1 MSVSSTVFGYHVQYL
16 YTLYRMIES
25 ADSKEVFVPE
35 GREDLDIYLNDQIIE
50 TIQVKCYSGTI
61 VYSDLFSKGKSTS
74 LFSRGKDSLDEN
86 SNVKI
91 SFVAVGHGND
101 KGVISDRLTKV
112 SSLVK
117 SLKNEETLHLDY
129 ASSKE
134 LAAKILWQ
142 SKSQGELENYVESV
156 LKNRFPS
163 IDPLIVKDYL
173 VQWICYL
180 VINEKSATYDDLC
193 CQVGQII
200 AFSVRQKEFFTQFGL
215 TVIPL
220 FQSVSQEDVN
230 SGISY
235 YQGISAKE
243 IHIAKNYDVVREEK
257 LQQLYE
263 KLKDNNLVFITGVSG
278 SGKSSLAYRYLKICG
293 TPLRYEIKY
302 VNRNNIS
309 QIIATIKDISK
320 GLKSEA
326 FVYLDVLP
334 YDTSWI
340 QVVNEIEDTPFVKCL
355 VTIRQDDW
363 NRCKNKVNEKLHYST
378 LALDL
383 TESEAKDIFDH
394 LCDRGLCHI
403 DIFEEAWNESG
414 HPQTLLEYVYFLTHG
429 VPLRARIS
437 EQIGRLDHVNASF
450 LQYIS
455 VSNVLQG
462 NISVNAIRNLC
473 HLSPMD
479 LSRCIDQ
486 MKGEFFEYNGEG
498 FSDVH
503 PIRTHI
509 IIEEIFLISATL

>member
-74 LFSRGKDSLDEN
+74 LFSRGKDSLDKN

-117 SLKNEETLHLDY
+117 SLKKEETLHLDY

-180 VINEKSATYDDLC
+180 VINEMSATYDDLC

-200 AFSVRQKEFFTQFGL
+200 EFSVRQKEFFTQFGL

-220 FQSVSQEDVN
+220 FQSVCQEDVN
-230 SGISY
+230 SGISNC
-235 YQGISAKE
+235 S
-243 IHIAKNYDVVREEK
+243 K
-257 LQQLYE
+257 LIL
-263 KLKDNNLVFITGVSG
+263 
-278 SGKSSLAYRYLKICG
+278 
-293 TPLRYEIKY
+293 
-302 VNRNNIS
+302 
-309 QIIATIKDISK
+309 
-320 GLKSEA
+320 
-326 FVYLDVLP
+326 
-334 YDTSWI
+334 
-340 QVVNEIEDTPFVKCL
+340 
-355 VTIRQDDW
+355 
-363 NRCKNKVNEKLHYST
+363 
-378 LALDL
+378 
-383 TESEAKDIFDH
+383 
-394 LCDRGLCHI
+394 
-403 DIFEEAWNESG
+403 
-414 HPQTLLEYVYFLTHG
+414 
-429 VPLRARIS
+429 
-437 EQIGRLDHVNASF
+437 
-450 LQYIS
+450 
-455 VSNVLQG
+455 
-462 NISVNAIRNLC
+462 
-473 HLSPMD
+473 
-479 LSRCIDQ
+479 
-486 MKGEFFEYNGEG
+486 
-498 FSDVH
+498 
-503 PIRTHI
+503 
-509 IIEEIFLISATL
+509 

>member
-74 LFSRGKDSLDEN
+74 LFSRGKDSLDKN

-117 SLKNEETLHLDY
+117 SLKKEETLHLDY

-173 VQWICYL
+173 IQWICYL

-220 FQSVSQEDVN
+220 FQSVCQEDVN
-230 SGISY
+230 SEISY

-394 LCDRGLCHI
+394 LCERGLCHI
-403 DIFEEAWNESG
+403 DIFEEA
-414 HPQTLLEYVYFLTHG
+414 
-429 VPLRARIS
+429 
-437 EQIGRLDHVNASF
+437 
-450 LQYIS
+450 
-455 VSNVLQG
+455 
-462 NISVNAIRNLC
+462 
-473 HLSPMD
+473 
-479 LSRCIDQ
+479 
-486 MKGEFFEYNGEG
+486 
-498 FSDVH
+498 
-503 PIRTHI
+503 
-509 IIEEIFLISATL
+509 

>member
-1 MSVSSTVFGYHVQYL
+1 M
-16 YTLYRMIES
+16 
-25 ADSKEVFVPE
+25 
-35 GREDLDIYLNDQIIE
+35 
-50 TIQVKCYSGTI
+50 
-61 VYSDLFSKGKSTS
+61 
-74 LFSRGKDSLDEN
+74 
-86 SNVKI
+86 
-91 SFVAVGHGND
+91 
-101 KGVISDRLTKV
+101 
-112 SSLVK
+112 
-117 SLKNEETLHLDY
+117 
-129 ASSKE
+129 
-134 LAAKILWQ
+134 
-142 SKSQGELENYVESV
+142 
-156 LKNRFPS
+156 
-163 IDPLIVKDYL
+163 
-173 VQWICYL
+173 
-180 VINEKSATYDDLC
+180 
-193 CQVGQII
+193 
-200 AFSVRQKEFFTQFGL
+200 RQKEFFTQFGL

-220 FQSVSQEDVN
+220 FQSVCQEDVN
-230 SGISY
+230 SEISY

-383 TESEAKDIFDH
+383 TESEAKDIFEH
-394 LCDRGLCHI
+394 LCERGLCHI
-403 DIFEEAWNESG
+403 DIFEEAWNNSG

-509 IIEEIFLISATL
+509 IVEEIFRNYRNGLGEIGMELFEHINENTSPLFLMALIDEGKYTPDSLLRELEGKKINSMQAYMVARTLVWCGVKHYIDNNQAAFDWLRQTAPLCWQYLVPVNFTEIELEESVDKLFGSHIGITMDDVRKRFSWTETGWL